1 MPVPTPAPTP
11 VADLVARLPRG
22 ASTVRYGGRPWAVS
36 VTTYA
41 GGRSLKLW
49 AEELGGTAFVS
60 ANVYLGTSGETF
72 RPCEMPAADVLA
84 FLHGWEPA
92 PEPASEPASETAPE
106 PARRSGDGPRGPVLP
121 AVPAAD

>member
-1 MPVPTPAPTP
+1 MSTTP

-22 ASTVRYGGRPWAVS
+22 ASTVRYGGRAWAVS
-36 VTTYA
+36 VASYA

-60 ANVYLGTSGETF
+60 ANVYLGADGETF
-72 RPCEMPAADVLA
+72 RPCEMPAAEVLA
-84 FLHGWEPA
+84 FLRGWEP
-92 PEPASEPASETAPE
+92 
-106 PARRSGDGPRGPVLP
+106 GPGGPVLP